1 MKCLA
6 DRAVAPGRAS
16 PKMTKKQLTI
26 RDYMTESP
34 HTIGSEQSLAKAH
47 ELMREHGIRHL
58 PVLHGGQL
66 AGMVTV
72 RDLHLVETLKD
83 VDPESVRVEEAM
95 TPEPYVVEPTALLHA
110 VASEM
115 AERKLGSAIVV
126 DGTKVVGVFTTV
138 DGLRALA
145 DAIA

>member
-1 MKCLA
+1 
-6 DRAVAPGRAS
+6 
-16 PKMTKKQLTI
+16 MTKKQLTI

-47 ELMREHGIRHL
+47 ALMREFGIRHL
-58 PVLHGGQL
+58 PVLHGGKL

-95 TPEPYVVEPTALLHA
+95 TSEPYVVEPTALLRA

-126 DGTKVVGVFTTV
+126 DGKKVVGVFTTV